1 MFNKKQAICLL
12 FLLRIKMVTL
22 NSVNDYNKFTSENSG
37 ALVYFS
43 TPQCN
48 VCKILKP
55 KIKEFINLE
64 FPKIKLGYIDCEVQK
79 EVAAQNRVFIVP
91 TIIVF
96 FDDKEFL
103 RKSRNINISEF
114 RDEISRPYSLFF

>member
-1 MFNKKQAICLL
+1 METLTSIENVDNFIKDNDGCL
-12 FLLRIKMVTL
+12 I
-22 NSVNDYNKFTSENSG
+22 
-37 ALVYFS
+37 YFS

-55 KIKEFINLE
+55 KIKEFIDSE
-64 FPKIKLGYIDCEVQK
+64 FPKIKMGYVDCENQK
-79 EVAAQNRVFIVP
+79 EAAAQNRVFTVP
-91 TIIVF
+91 TILVF
-96 FDDKEFL
+96 FDGKEFI